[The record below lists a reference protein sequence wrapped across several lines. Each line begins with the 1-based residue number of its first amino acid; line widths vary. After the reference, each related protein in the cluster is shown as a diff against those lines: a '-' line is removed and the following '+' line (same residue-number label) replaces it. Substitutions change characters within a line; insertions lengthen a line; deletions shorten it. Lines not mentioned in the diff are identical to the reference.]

1 MPIKLCAVDVN
12 CIDQVLV
19 RVGDEVFFRDFDHD
33 VKSILRHHNVV
44 QARKICKYLR
54 LLVLKSIVI
63 SVISINELSFENP
76 SFPFYLNVTIPK
88 PN

>member
-1 MPIKLCAVDVN
+1 MPIKLFAVNVLFIN
-12 CIDQVLV
+12 QILV

-54 LLVLKSIVI
+54 LLVLKSILI

-76 SFPFYLNVTIPK
+76 RFLFYLNVTIPK